1 VSDAASLQGGAVRRA
16 QNYFLLSKLIHEP
29 PASGLLAEIAVL
41 PALAGEDAAL
51 ALDLAELRQAAAGSA
66 RDPERITAL
75 AVDFTRWLG
84 GLSERGGAPPIES
97 VARESRLL
105 GDAAAAVAVA
115 YASAGFPEPLP
126 EAGPL
131 DHLATE
137 LRFLALCCY
146 EEAEAWQ
153 CEDRAAALAWLD
165 RESAFLND
173 HVGAWAPDYCRQL
186 AQRAAGGYYA
196 IVARLIARACAFD
209 RESLA
214 AILQDTNRPAYAGQ
228 R

>member
-1 VSDAASLQGGAVRRA
+1 VSHAASLQGGAARRA
-16 QNYFLLSKLIHEP
+16 QNYFLLSRLIHEP
-29 PASGLLAEIAVL
+29 PASGLLDEIAAL

-51 ALDLAELRQAAAGSA
+51 ALGLAELRQAAAGSA
-66 RDPERITAL
+66 RDPERIIAL
-75 AVDFTRWLG
+75 AVDFTRLLG

-115 YASAGFPEPLP
+115 YAGAGFPEPLP
-126 EAGPL
+126 EAGPP

-146 EEAEAWQ
+146 EEAEAWKR
-153 CEDRAAALAWLD
+153 EDRAAALAWLD
-165 RESAFLND
+165 RESTFLND
-173 HVGAWAPDYCRQL
+173 HLGAWAPDYCQQL
-186 AQRAAGGYYA
+186 AQRARDGYYA
-196 IVARLIARACAFD
+196 IVARLIARACALD
-209 RESLA
+209 REGLT
-214 AILQDTNRPAYAGQ
+214 AILHDANRPAHAGQ

>member
-1 VSDAASLQGGAVRRA
+1 MIDAASLQGGAARRA
-16 QNYFLLSKLIHEP
+16 QNYFLLSRLIHEP
-29 PASGLLAEIAVL
+29 PASGLLSEIATL

-51 ALDLAELRQAAAGSA
+51 ALELAELRQAAAGSA
-66 RDPERITAL
+66 NDPERMTAL
-75 AVDFTRWLG
+75 AVDFTRFLG

-105 GDAAAAVAVA
+105 GDAGAAVAVA
-115 YASAGFPEPLP
+115 YAGAGFPEPLP
-126 EAGPL
+126 EAGPP

-146 EEAEAWQ
+146 EEAEAWNRG
-153 CEDRAAALAWLD
+153 DRDAALVWLD

-173 HVGAWAPDYCRQL
+173 HLGAWAPDYCQQL
-186 AQRAAGGYYA
+186 AQRAAGSYYA
-196 IVARLIARACAFD
+196 IVARLIARACALD
-209 RESLA
+209 RESLTA
-214 AILQDTNRPAYAGQ
+214 TLRDTNRSALAGQ

>member
-1 VSDAASLQGGAVRRA
+1 MNDAVSLQGGAARRA
-16 QNYFLLSKLIHEP
+16 QNYFLFSRLVHEP
-29 PASGLLAEIAVL
+29 PSAGMLEEIAAL
-41 PALAGEDAAL
+41 PAIAGEDLAL
-51 ALDLAELRQAAAGSA
+51 ASDLTELRRAAASA
-66 RDPERITAL
+66 QDPERVTAL
-75 AVDFTRWLG
+75 AVDFTRFLG

-97 VARESRLL
+97 VAREGRLL

-146 EEAEAWQ
+146 EEAEAWKR
-153 CEDRAAALAWLD
+153 EDRTAALAWLD

-173 HVGAWAPDYCRQL
+173 HLGAWAPDYCQQL
-186 AQRAAGGYYA
+186 AQRAAGSYYA
-196 IVARLIARACAFD
+196 IVARLIARACALD
-209 RESLA
+209 LENLKATLR
-214 AILQDTNRPAYAGQ
+214 DTNRPAPAGQ